1 MRYTIRLLPLLV
13 LVFVFAIPSY
23 AQTGNIN
30 GTVISTDGA
39 PLVGATMLIDRQEI
53 TQHFEIVT
61 DDNGKFFHAGLPSGI
76 YRVTLQV
83 DGRNITFNDGIRVRS
98 GDTTDASFDLKTLSD
113 MALES
118 EEGKAAEEARLKAE
132 ATRDSFELGRTALNA
147 KNYDEAVTQFEVALE
162 SDDTQ
167 HVIYA
172 NLADALSGAKR
183 YDEAVATYRKAILL
197 APMEG
202 AYYNNLGIVY
212 GNAGKTEEAIAA
224 LEKTAELTPDSAGQA
239 YYNLGAVMTN
249 TGRTAAASEA
259 FKKAIEYDPEM
270 AEAYYQLGISFFG
283 SADTMK
289 EAIPVLQKYL
299 EMAPDG
305 PNSEAAKQLIVAAGG
320 I

>member
-1 MRYTIRLLPLLV
+1 MRDTFRLLPLLV
-13 LVFVFAIPSY
+13 LVFVFAVPSY
-23 AQTGNIN
+23 AQVGNIN
-30 GTVISTDGA
+30 GTVISTDGT
-39 PLVGATMLIDRQEI
+39 PLVGAMLLLDRQEI
-53 TQHFEIVT
+53 SQHFEAET
-61 DDNGKFFHAGLPSGI
+61 DDKGKFFHAGLPTGT

-83 DGRNITFNDGIRVRS
+83 DGRTIQYRDGLQIRS
-98 GDTTDASFDLKTLSD
+98 GSTADASFDLQALAD
-113 MALES
+113 MLLES
-118 EEGKAAEEARLKAE
+118 EEGRAAEAARVKAE
-132 ATRDSFELGRTALNA
+132 ATRGAFELGRTALDA
-147 KNYDEAVTQFEVALE
+147 KNYTEAVTQFELALE
-162 SDDTQ
+162 NDDSQ

-172 NLADALSGAKR
+172 NLADALAGTKR
-183 YDEAVATYRKAILL
+183 YDEAVEIYQKAIML

-212 GNAGKTEEAIAA
+212 GNAGKIDDAIAA

-249 TGRTAAASEA
+249 TGRSAAASEA
-259 FKKAIEYDPEM
+259 FKKAIEYDPDM

-299 EMAPDG
+299 EMVPDG
-305 PNSEAAKQLIVAAGG
+305 GNSEAAKQLIAAAGG

>member
-30 GTVISTDGA
+30 GTVISTDGT
-39 PLVGATMLIDRQEI
+39 PLVGAMMLIDRQEI
-53 TQHFEIVT
+53 TQHFETET
-61 DDNGKFFHAGLPSGI
+61 DEDGRFFHAGLPTGT

-83 DGRNITFNDGIRVRS
+83 DGRTIQYRDGLQIR
-98 GDTTDASFDLKTLSD
+98 GGTTADASFDLQALAD
-113 MALES
+113 MLLES
-118 EEGKAAEEARLKAE
+118 EEGRAAEERRLKAE
-132 ATRDSFELGRTALNA
+132 ATRDSFALGRTALDA
-147 KNYDEAVTQFEVALE
+147 KNYDEAVTQFEFALE

-183 YDEAVATYRKAILL
+183 YDEAVATYQKAILL

-212 GNAGKTEEAIAA
+212 GSTGKTEEAIAA
-224 LEKTAELTPDSAGQA
+224 LEKTAELTPDAAGQA

-283 SADTMK
+283 SVDTMK

-299 EMAPDG
+299 EMVPDG

>member
-53 TQHFEIVT
+53 TQHFEAET
-61 DDNGKFFHAGLPSGI
+61 DEDGKFFHAGLPTGT

-83 DGRNITFNDGIRVRS
+83 DGRTIQYRDGLQIRS
-98 GDTTDASFDLKTLSD
+98 GDTADASFDLAALAD
-113 MALES
+113 MILDS
-118 EEGKAAEEARLKAE
+118 EAGRAAEEARLKAV
-132 ATRDSFELGRTALNA
+132 ATRDSFELGRTALDA
-147 KNYDEAVTQFEVALE
+147 KNFTEAVTHFRLALE

-172 NLADALSGAKR
+172 NLADALSGAKQF
-183 YDEAVATYRKAILL
+183 DEAVETYQKAIML

-249 TGRTAAASEA
+249 TGRSAAASEA
-259 FKKAIEYDPEM
+259 FKKAIEYDPEL

-283 SADTMK
+283 SADTMQ

-299 EMAPDG
+299 EMVPDG

>member
-30 GTVISTDGA
+30 GTVISTDGT
-39 PLVGATMLIDRQEI
+39 PLVGAMMLIDRQEI
-53 TQHFEIVT
+53 TQHFEAET
-61 DDNGKFFHAGLPSGI
+61 DEDGKFFHAGLPTGT

-83 DGRNITFNDGIRVRS
+83 DGRTIQYRDGLQIRGGS
-98 GDTTDASFDLKTLSD
+98 TADASFDLAALAD
-113 MALES
+113 MILES
-118 EEGKAAEEARLKAE
+118 EEGRAAEEARLKAV
-132 ATRDSFELGRTALNA
+132 ATRDSFELGRTALDA
-147 KNYDEAVTQFEVALE
+147 KNYTEAVTQFRLALE
-162 SDDTQ
+162 NDDTQ

-172 NLADALSGAKR
+172 NLADALSGAKQF
-183 YDEAVATYRKAILL
+183 DEAVETYQKAIML

-249 TGRTAAASEA
+249 TGRSAAASEA
-259 FKKAIEYDPEM
+259 FKKAIEYDPEL

-289 EAIPVLQKYL
+289 EAIPVLEKYL
-299 EMAPDG
+299 EMVPDG
-305 PNSEAAKQLIVAAGG
+305 PNSEAAKQLILAAGG